1 MLNAAI
7 DALSDDLT
15 ARLKHALPN
24 QLSSLGDVLTDY
36 GKGRISMG
44 SAVRELFEKSKE
56 LGTYTDGVREIF
68 VAEILAYGGS
78 ALANLKRGKG
88 IPYSELLID
97 TIRYLGGHVDKDRD
111 IDAMELE
118 VIRRELELLWE
129 SGQNS
134 LKSAIARA
142 LGVDLKW
149 RSVED
154 ALKEPQAQLA
164 AAELLCMP
172 GVDFDLIHEGAQRND
187 DSFSKKAGAL
197 GGGLG
202 SFIKSN
208 LGEAVSGKLASL
220 VSSHRVTLPC
230 INHLAWIRL
239 AVPLSPSQNQ
249 ESSSAGKEP
258 DPTEFSIDGAFLV
271 VEGDGGSPALAI
283 SELEGSFP
291 TGAIRVDARKA
302 GVNRWSSL
310 LQAAP
315 NAAVVKEVAG
325 ERYMKVLVNG
335 PLAAAKDGEGFRGFV
350 KGGPGGQISEHAR
363 LFEGDLSQVVN
374 AGALFNLASFAV
386 GQKHMA
392 DISAHLEN
400 IQEGVDRIAQFQQR
414 GRESEIRGAIRYL
427 QQVAPLIMDG
437 DHTPAQFQKLED
449 CEADLLKVQQHLETD
464 LSGLIDEAART
475 EATATFSVS
484 SARDRLAGSQT
495 TFDELAR
502 QWVLCI
508 KARMVACR
516 LLCSFEGTART
527 VTTREAAIRK
537 DLASFAACDGVMA
550 RFVEA
555 VNERA
560 GQFRSLA
567 ESAVELQAHRELLKV
582 MQMATLPALESDV
595 TGAAAGLSRLL
606 HESRAPVELVIAVEQ
621 GQVREVAVL

>member
-1 MLNAAI
+1 MLNAVV

-15 ARLKHALPN
+15 ARLKQALPE

-44 SAVRELFEKSKE
+44 SAVRELFEKAKE
-56 LGTYTDGVREIF
+56 LGTFTDGTRVIF
-68 VAEILAYGGS
+68 VTEILAFGGS
-78 ALANLKRGKG
+78 ALANLTRGKG
-88 IPYSELLID
+88 IPYPELLVD
-97 TIRYLGGHVDKDRD
+97 TISYLGGHVDKDRD
-111 IDAMELE
+111 IDAMEVE
-118 VIRRELELLWE
+118 VIRRELELLWD
-129 SGQNS
+129 SGQGS
-134 LKSAIARA
+134 QKIAIAGA
-142 LGVDLKW
+142 LGVDSKW

-164 AAELLCMP
+164 AAELLCRS

-187 DSFSKKAGAL
+187 DSFSRKAGVL
-197 GGGLG
+197 GGGLA
-202 SFIKSN
+202 SFLKSN

-220 VSSHRVTLPC
+220 ASSHRVTLPC

-239 AVPLSPSQNQ
+239 AAPSSTSRPQEASSPGNRPH
-249 ESSSAGKEP
+249 AA
-258 DPTEFSIDGAFLV
+258 EFSVDGAFLV
-271 VEGDGGSPALAI
+271 VEDDGGSAALAI

-291 TGAIRVDARKA
+291 AGAIRVDARKA
-302 GVNRWSSL
+302 GVSRWSSL

-315 NAAVVKEVAG
+315 SAALAKEVSG
-325 ERYMKVLVNG
+325 ERYMKVVVNG

-350 KGGPGGQISEHAR
+350 KGGPGGQISGHAR

-427 QQVAPLIMDG
+427 QQVGPLIMDG
-437 DHTPAQFQKLED
+437 DHTPPQFQKLED
-449 CEADLLKVQQHLETD
+449 CEAELLKLQQHLETD

-475 EATATFSVS
+475 EPTATFSAS
-484 SARDRLAGSQT
+484 SARDRLAGLQT
-495 TFDELAR
+495 TFDELGH

-516 LLCSFEGTART
+516 LLCGFEGTART

-537 DLASFAACDGVMA
+537 DVAAFAACDGVIA
-550 RFVEA
+550 RFAGA

-560 GQFRSLA
+560 GRFRSLT
-567 ESAVELQAHRELLKV
+567 ESEVELQAHRELLKV
-582 MQMATLPALESDV
+582 MQLATLPALESDA
-595 TGAAAGLSRLL
+595 TGAAAGFSQLL
-606 HESRAPVELVIAVEQ
+606 YESRAPVELVIAVEQ